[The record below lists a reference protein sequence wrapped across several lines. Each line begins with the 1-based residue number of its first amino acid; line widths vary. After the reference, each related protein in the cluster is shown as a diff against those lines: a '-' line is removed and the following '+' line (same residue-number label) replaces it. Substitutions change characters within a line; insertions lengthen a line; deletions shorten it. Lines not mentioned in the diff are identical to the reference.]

1 MYLKSAFTVL
11 VILLTMQSGFSQH
24 FPAPNQNVKDAF
36 SLATSLFSSHRN
48 NQSYENRINA
58 IVTISATTSDPE
70 QLVREYTAKMRQL
83 QDEAEQRKQQ
93 KEAELRKQIDLINK
107 GVDEALKA
115 ADVDLGTWGNLA
127 KDLVA
132 GASKNVLVA
141 NANKKIELAR
151 AEAQTELDA
160 EMEKAMG
167 GIYEQIV
174 KENQDAQK
182 EYLYAAA
189 EVFSEREEQHYIAY
203 FQFHNCMLESMKKN
217 YNFRSADWL
226 KTGCPT
232 PPRTYFSA
240 GQSAQLDYA
249 RYNPNQNTTTDQP
262 DLSVLTSEG
271 QIAAID
277 KKLEESV
284 KKMDDLIAKTDD
296 AFQKVEYLSL
306 KQSLIDKANQE
317 KEAINR
323 GEFSLPD
330 QPMAASQQNSKRYQ
344 PLLETAIRKLKHY
357 KNDMPY
363 PEFLDAAKKYAE
375 AELSENNQNSEAYL
389 FLAELTDDVTKK
401 YELTAYALYLN
412 RGNTEV
418 IKKFNDAK
426 SSFGNAVFSAIEN
439 NNMTFI
445 TEAYNRNLLNGFEHN
460 KNTPFQYAVAK
471 DNAEAMELLMP
482 QGTDSYALL
491 FYVIENGG
499 GRIAKNLINK
509 VNVNKAPIL
518 NGFDLLTAA
527 VYFDKKSITT
537 QLLEKGF
544 AYNNSL
550 DIAMYSSNELYKKM
564 TTTLSVYAIEHDNAS
579 MLDQVLIKTPSIV
592 QPDQLMGDN
601 VVNAIVKANRTNLLP
616 ILIKHK
622 LNVKQPDYAY
632 LLELAANSN
641 SEEIALM
648 LVDLGINLN
657 HQPKSGGSMINLL
670 ASKQGM
676 NRLFNVLIEKG
687 VTTAALNNNDELPIM
702 TCMRNA
708 QHNKSKKLL
717 EVNSPLGFG
726 SKLSGN
732 QIHWI
737 VENNIESG
745 FIELLVQHK
754 IPVEGKDKNGDS
766 PLFYAYKENK
776 PVYVNALLN
785 LGADPT
791 QMNNSQIAVL
801 HYAVYQ
807 KSSLLPGL
815 IQKCSNTNVQGIN
828 GWTPLHFA
836 VREGNYEAVNQLLAA
851 NANPLIADKWGRT
864 PYRVAKEY
872 GNADIQK
879 VLRKKM
885 KLGGVIKTAYAFNKK
900 KPNS

>member
-1 MYLKSAFTVL
+1 M
-11 VILLTMQSGFSQH
+11 VIFLTLQSGFAQH

-36 SLATSLFSSHRN
+36 SLASSLFSSHRN
-48 NQSYENRINA
+48 NLSYENRINA

-83 QDEAEQRKQQ
+83 QDEAELRKEQ

-132 GASKNVLVA
+132 GASKNVLIA

-174 KENQDAQK
+174 KENQGAQK

-226 KTGCPT
+226 KTGCTT
-232 PPRTYFSA
+232 PPRTYFSS
-240 GQSAQLDYA
+240 GQSAQLDYT
-249 RYNPNQNTTTDQP
+249 RYNQNQRTASNEP
-262 DLSVLTSEG
+262 DLSLLTSEG

-277 KKLEESV
+277 KKLDQSIQ
-284 KKMDDLIAKTDD
+284 KMDDLIAKTTD

-306 KQSLIDKANQE
+306 KQALIDKANQE

-323 GEFSLPD
+323 GEFSLPG
-330 QPMAASQQNSKRYQ
+330 QPVANAQPSGKRYQ
-344 PLLETAIRKLKHY
+344 PLLETAVRKLKHY
-357 KNDMPY
+357 KNDLPY
-363 PEFLDAAKKYAE
+363 PEFLEAAKKYAE
-375 AELSENNQNSEAYL
+375 AELSENNQNPEAYL
-389 FLAELTDDVTKK
+389 FLAELTEDVTKK
-401 YELTAYALYLN
+401 YELTAYALYLD
-412 RGNTEV
+412 RGNNEV
-418 IKKFNDAK
+418 IKKFNEAK
-426 SSFGNAVFSAIEN
+426 GNFGSAVFSAIEK

-471 DNAEAMELLMP
+471 DNAAAMELLMP
-482 QGTDSYALL
+482 QGTDTYALL
-491 FYVIENGG
+491 YYVIENGG
-499 GRIAKNLINK
+499 GQIAKNLINK
-509 VNVNKAPIL
+509 VNVNKAPIM

-544 AYNNSL
+544 AYSNSL
-550 DIAMYSSNELYKKM
+550 EIAMYSSSELYKKM
-564 TTTLSVYAIEHDNAS
+564 TTTLSVYAIEHDNTS
-579 MLDQVLIKTPSIV
+579 MLDQVLIKTPSIIN
-592 QPDQLMGDN
+592 PDPQMGDN

-616 ILIKHK
+616 ILLKHK
-622 LNVKQPDYAY
+622 FDVKQPDYAY

-641 SEEIALM
+641 SEEIALK
-648 LVDLGINLN
+648 LVDLGIALN
-657 HQPKSGGSMINLL
+657 HQPKSGGSMVNLL

-676 NRLFNVLIEKG
+676 NRLFNSLIEKG
-687 VTTAALNNNDELPIM
+687 VTTAALNNNDELPLM
-702 TCMRNA
+702 TSMRNA
-708 QHNKSKKLL
+708 QQNKTKKLL

-737 VENNIESG
+737 IENNVESG
-745 FIELLVQHK
+745 FIELLMQHK
-754 IPVEGKDKNGDS
+754 IPLEGKDKNGDS

-776 PVYVNALLN
+776 PVYVNALLQ
-785 LGADPT
+785 LGADAT
-791 QMNNSQIAVL
+791 QLNNSQISVI

-807 KSSLLPGL
+807 KSPLLPVL
-815 IQKCSNTNVQGIN
+815 LQHCKNPNIQGIN
-828 GWTPLHFA
+828 GWTALHFA

-851 NANPLIADKWGRT
+851 NANPLISDKWGRT

-872 GNADIQK
+872 GKVEIQK
-879 VLRKKM
+879 TLRKKM

-900 KPNS
+900 KPVS